1 LAIVSIALSDA
12 IGFPRKNASPDIA
25 RLQLQRR
32 ANVDERE
39 RPPLIVL
46 EQPVLRVLEKAHA
59 DSIAGAAVLPIALN
73 SISED
78 GEHEF
83 PFRLQGAFS
92 FAVIKELILREGI
105 AEPRINFIEHFF
117 ILGLRYRS
125 GIRQMVV
132 DAMAHT
138 AAHPTGPPRTEAAF
152 QSQSMR

>member
-1 LAIVSIALSDA
+1 LTLIPVALSDA
-12 IGFPRKNASPDIA
+12 TRFPLKNTAPDVV
-25 RLQLQRR
+25 RLQLHRR
-32 ANVDERE
+32 ANVNKRE
-39 RPPLIVL
+39 RLALIVV
-46 EQPVLRVLEKAHA
+46 EQPLLSIVEKPH
-59 DSIAGAAVLPIALN
+59 SNSVTGAAVLPIALN